1 MSTFD
6 LAAEMNEISAE
17 MESSSSDDQI
27 EISLPEKQLTYEEQ
41 LRVFENLAR
50 NPLFQSSANVIGMN
64 VSDNGD
70 VYANDN
76 TFGLDF
82 LLPPPVDAPIM
93 PPVSL
98 PPTNRI
104 KQICFKPAFA
114 KPSLDATRA
123 IRHSDTT
130 SADAARANVAGHA
143 EMSSPESECDIKEFT
158 KDAKPH
164 AEENDICCSAIRGT
178 DKQQCEN
185 FPRCYIDGNLYCRLH
200 AQWRLRTEPIVKSRD
215 DLERLV
221 KISDFATQFDK
232 LIFTKVNESFIALK
246 YYWFPYEA
254 EIKKEK
260 IKFKSFWYFCE
271 SSKLYVGDIIN
282 GKPSESYLARIT
294 QNTLKKTYEPP
305 TDRVV
310 IGYYWLKTAKII
322 TEMEYKRNICKIVK
336 KLANKKNTS
345 LNKLY
350 QSLLRRWHKNKKVN
364 IYSTDL
370 RHICDVVLNI
380 GEYMDPHTITYESL
394 MLHHFNQSNFSVN
407 MMLLAMTLIKD
418 PLNYP
423 WLK

>member
-6 LAAEMNEISAE
+6 LAAEMTELAAQ

-27 EISLPEKQLTYEEQ
+27 EISLPEEHLTYEQQ
-41 LRVFENLAR
+41 LRVFENLAK
-50 NPLFQSSANVIGMN
+50 NPLFRSN
-64 VSDNGD
+64 
-70 VYANDN
+70 ANDSGDSN
-76 TFGLDF
+76 DSTFGLDF

-104 KQICFKPAFA
+104 KQICFKPPFA
-114 KPSLDATRA
+114 KPSLVSARAIVVDATNQV
-123 IRHSDTT
+123 DTTT
-130 SADAARANVAGHA
+130 SADAVRHA
-143 EMSSPESECDIKEFT
+143 EMSSPESECDIAEFT
-158 KDAKPH
+158 KGMKPH
-164 AEENDICCSAIRGT
+164 KEEKDDICCSAIRGT

-185 FPRCYIDGNLYCRLH
+185 FPRCYINGDLYCRLH
-200 AQWRLRTEPIVKSRD
+200 AQWRLRTAPTVRSRD
-215 DLERLV
+215 DLDRLV
-221 KISDFATQFDK
+221 KISDFATRFDK
-232 LIFTKVNESFIALK
+232 LIFTKVDESFIASK
-246 YYWFPYEA
+246 YYSFPYEA
-254 EIKKEK
+254 DIKKEK
-260 IKFKSFWYFCE
+260 VKFKLFWYFCE

-294 QNTLKKTYEPP
+294 QNTLKKSYDPP
-305 TDRVV
+305 ADRVV

-322 TEMEYKRNICKIVK
+322 TEMEYKRGVCKIVK
-336 KLANKKNTS
+336 KLASKKNTP

-380 GEYMDPHTITYESL
+380 GEYLDPHTITYESL
-394 MLHHFNQSNFSVN
+394 MLHHFNHSNFTIN
-407 MMLLAMTLIKD
+407 MILLAMTLIKD
-418 PLNYP
+418 TLNYP